1 MVESSGAP
9 VELDAIGLIC
19 PEPVVRASVLLRSM
33 ASGALLQID
42 VDDPLAELDF
52 RVFCERT
59 GHELVSIE
67 VVYSDRELPVKRV
80 LIRCR

>member
-1 MVESSGAP
+1 MVESRVSP

-19 PEPVVRASVLLRSM
+19 PEPVVRASALLRSM
-33 ASGALLQID
+33 ASGTLLQID

-59 GHELVSIE
+59 GHEFVSIE
-67 VVYSDRELPVKRV
+67 LVDSDRELPVKRV